1 VKAFSAYFFLLFEL
15 ERSIAGRWNQPVVC
29 AGFGYGRG
37 IKAHYFL
44 LRDGEFSKNVLPSH
58 PENIITKFFHTMI
71 NRILIRIKVLQI
83 VFAYYQNG
91 EKDLKVAEN
100 ELLLS
105 LQRSYD
111 LYYYFLLLIVEITW
125 LQERRIEAR
134 KNKYRPSED
143 ERSPNMRLVNNR
155 FARQVQSNELLQKYA
170 KGHGISWVNETGFVK
185 TVLDTILASDIYQDY
200 VMNPD
205 DSYETDQEFWRAVFR
220 KLICGNEV
228 IEGALEDISIYWNDD
243 VDIIETFVIKTI
255 KRFEE
260 AKGSRQEL
268 LPMYKDDDDAE
279 YVIKLFRQ
287 SLLHGDEYRERIGN
301 HLKNWES
308 ERVANMD
315 LVIMQVA
322 LAEVLNFPEIPIK
335 VTFNEYI
342 DAAKYYS
349 TPKSG
354 MFINGILDAV
364 ITELKNEK
372 ILLRN

>member
-1 VKAFSAYFFLLFEL
+1 
-15 ERSIAGRWNQPVVC
+15 
-29 AGFGYGRG
+29 
-37 IKAHYFL
+37 
-44 LRDGEFSKNVLPSH
+44 
-58 PENIITKFFHTMI
+58 MI

-91 EKDLKVAEN
+91 EEDLKVAEN

-111 LYYYFLLLIVEITW
+111 LYYYLLLLIVEITCF
-125 LQERRIEAR
+125 QEQRLETR

-143 ERSPNMRLVNNR
+143 ERRPNMRLVDNR
-155 FARQVQSNELLQKYA
+155 FARQVQSNEMLRKYV
-170 KGHGISWVNETGFVK
+170 KDHGISWVSETDFVK
-185 TVLDTILASDIYQDY
+185 STLDMILASDIYRDY
-200 VMNPD
+200 LNNPD
-205 DSYETDQEFWRAVFR
+205 DSYKTDQEFWRSVFR
-220 KLICGNEV
+220 KLICGNE
-228 IEGALEDISIYWNDD
+228 ALEEALESISIYWNDD

-255 KRFEE
+255 RRFEE
-260 AKGSRQEL
+260 ANGSEQEL
-268 LPMYKDDDDAE
+268 LPMFKDKEDTE
-279 YVIKLFRQ
+279 FVISLFRQ
-287 SLLHGDEYRERIGN
+287 SLLHGDEYRERIGR

-322 LAEVLNFPEIPIK
+322 LAEILNFPEIPIK
-335 VTFNEYI
+335 VTLNEYI
-342 DAAKYYS
+342 DAARYYS

-354 MFINGILDAV
+354 PFINGILDSV